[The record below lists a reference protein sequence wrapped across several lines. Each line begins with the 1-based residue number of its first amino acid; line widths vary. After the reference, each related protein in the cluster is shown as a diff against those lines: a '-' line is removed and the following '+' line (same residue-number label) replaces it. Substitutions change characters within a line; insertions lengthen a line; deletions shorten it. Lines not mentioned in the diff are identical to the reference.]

1 MTLAFKVMKTIT
13 KYLMYVSCVATLVLL
28 VMTVASV
35 VIRYIFGIGF
45 IWVTE
50 WSQMM
55 LIIAMTA
62 MSRSLLEGRFVSVGA
77 VVDNFPKKANLA
89 IEILMGA
96 LAIVFFLIV
105 GVQFII
111 AIEMAMVGH
120 SQYFVIKVVK
130 WPMYAV
136 MGVSFLACAM
146 ATIVY
151 VVERIKNYVD
161 PKSKTVF
168 DENPDLAILAL
179 TEDKV

>member
-1 MTLAFKVMKTIT
+1 MTLAFKGMKAIT
-13 KYLMYVSCVATLVLL
+13 KGMMYISCAATLVLL
-28 VMTVASV
+28 VMTVSSV
-35 VIRYIFGIGF
+35 IIRQILGIGF

-62 MSRSLLEGRFVSVGA
+62 LSRSLIEGRFVSVGTI
-77 VVDNFPKKANLA
+77 VDNFPKKVNFA

-96 LAIVFFLIV
+96 LAIIFFLIV
-105 GVQFII
+105 GVQFVI
-111 AIEMAMVGH
+111 AIQMAMEGN

-146 ATIVY
+146 ATVVY
-151 VVERIKNYVD
+151 VVERIQNYVD